1 VQPTAALE
9 IDAMQQVTTADYEF
23 RDDDVISPEVYG
35 RVGHPHRA
43 FAWLRANDP
52 LRLIRPNNFRPF
64 WAVTRHADIVEIEK
78 QPETFASAPRPLLSP
93 EVTRPE
99 LREEIIAQIFQRLQ
113 DSPKLLEVLATAGE
127 AGLIRSLVQMDPP
140 DHTKYRALV
149 QPWFKPSNIKRL
161 EDRLEAIIASQLD
174 ALAGDG
180 GEREVDFVQDVAVWP
195 PLKLITELLGVPEQD
210 EWRILKLT
218 NELFAGDDPEMKRSG
233 DDPLSIFETI
243 KDLYDYFTRLT
254 EARRSQPG
262 EDLASYIANGRID
275 GEYLPYKELISYY
288 IIVATA
294 GHETTRTAISGGLH
308 ALLTHPDQ
316 LSALQA
322 HAADPEA
329 VKLAVEE
336 MIRWTTP
343 VAQFSRTATRDYTL
357 RDRHVAKGD
366 TLGLFYASA
375 NFDEE
380 VFDTPFEFRIDRKP
394 NRHLAFG
401 TGPHQCLGL
410 LLARLEMRIFF
421 TQLMTRLEHV
431 ELAAEPAHLRA
442 SFVHGLKH
450 LPVRIRVAP
459 R

>member
-1 VQPTAALE
+1 MSSAYT
-9 IDAMQQVTTADYEF
+9 F
-23 RDDDVISPEVYG
+23 NDDDVIAPAVYG
-35 RVGHPHRA
+35 RIGHPHQA

-52 LRLIRPNNFRPF
+52 LRYVKPTGFRPF
-64 WAVTRHADIVEIEK
+64 WAVTRHADIIEIEK
-78 QPETFASAPRPLLSP
+78 QPELFASEPRPLLSP

-99 LREEIIAQIFQRLQ
+99 MRQELISQIFERLQ

-127 AGLIRSLVQMDPP
+127 GGLIRSLVQMDPP

-149 QPWFKPSNIKRL
+149 QPWFKPTNIKRL
-161 EDRLEAIIASQLD
+161 DDQLTAIIHDILD
-174 ALAGDG
+174 DMMGDG
-180 GEREVDFVQDVAVWP
+180 GTRELDFVQDIAVWP
-195 PLKLITELLGVPEQD
+195 PLKLITALLGVPEAD

-218 NELFAGDDPEMKRSG
+218 NELFAGDDPEMKRVG
-233 DDPLSIFETI
+233 EDPLSIFDTI
-243 KDLYDYFTRLT
+243 KDLYAYFTRLT
-254 EARRSQPG
+254 DERRANPT

-308 ALLTHPDQ
+308 ALLTHPEQ
-316 LSALQA
+316 LRKLQDNI
-322 HAADPEA
+322 HDEEL

-343 VAQFSRTATRDYTL
+343 VAQFSRTATADYEL
-357 RDRHVAKGD
+357 RGQKISQGD
-366 TLGLFYASA
+366 TLGLMYAAA
-375 NFDEE
+375 NFDEDIFE
-380 VFDTPFEFRIDRKP
+380 APFEFRIDRKP

-421 TQLMTRLEHV
+421 TQFIPRIEHM
-431 ELAAEPAHLRA
+431 ELASEPEHLRA

-450 LPVRIRVAP
+450 LPIRYRLRPAA
-459 R
+459 

>member
-1 VQPTAALE
+1 MANS
-9 IDAMQQVTTADYEF
+9 YEF
-23 RDDDVISPEVYG
+23 HDDDVISPELYG
-35 RVGHPHRA
+35 RIGHPHQT

-52 LRLIRPNNFRPF
+52 LRYVRPEGFRPF
-64 WAVTRHADIVEIEK
+64 WAVTRHTDIIEIEK
-78 QPETFASAPRPLLSP
+78 QPDVFASEPRPILGR

-99 LREEIIAQIFQRLQ
+99 MREEVIAQIFARLQ

-127 AGLIRSLVQMDPP
+127 GGLIRSLVQMDPP

-161 EDRLEAIIASQLD
+161 DDSLTSIIHTILD
-174 ALAGDG
+174 DMMGDG
-180 GEREVDFVQDVAVWP
+180 SLRELDFVQDVAVWP
-195 PLKLITELLGVPEQD
+195 PLKLITELLGVPEAD

-218 NELFAGDDPEMKRSG
+218 NELFAGDDPEMKRVG
-233 DDPLSIFETI
+233 EDPLSIFETI
-243 KDLYDYFTRLT
+243 KDLYNYFTELT
-254 EARRSQPG
+254 DARRANPT

-316 LSALQA
+316 LRLLQENI
-322 HAADPEA
+322 HDEEL

-343 VAQFSRTATRDYTL
+343 VAQFSRTATRDYEL
-357 RDRHVAKGD
+357 RGKHINKGD
-366 TLGLFYASA
+366 TLGLFYAAA
-375 NFDEE
+375 NFDEAI
-380 VFDTPFEFRIDRKP
+380 FDDPFEFRIDRKP

-421 TQLMTRLEHV
+421 TQFIPRIDHI
-431 ELAAEPAHLRA
+431 ELADEPEHLRA

-450 LPVRIRVAP
+450 LPIRFRLKPAA
-459 R
+459 

>member
-1 VQPTAALE
+1 MAEAY
-9 IDAMQQVTTADYEF
+9 AF
-23 RDDDVISPEVYG
+23 NDDDVIAPEVYG
-35 RVGHPHRA
+35 RIGHPHQA

-52 LRLIRPNNFRPF
+52 LRYVEPTHFRPF
-64 WAVTRHADIVEIEK
+64 WAVTKHTDIIEIEK
-78 QPETFASAPRPLLSP
+78 QPELFASEPRPLLQP

-99 LREEIIAQIFQRLQ
+99 MRQEIIAQIFQRLQ

-127 AGLIRSLVQMDPP
+127 GGLIRSLVQMDPP

-161 EDRLEAIIASQLD
+161 EDRLSAIIGAILD
-174 ALAGDG
+174 DMAGDG
-180 GEREVDFVQDVAVWP
+180 RERTLDFVQDIAVWP
-195 PLKLITELLGVPEQD
+195 PLKLIAELLGVPEQD

-218 NELFAGDDPEMKRSG
+218 NELFAGEDPEMKRMG
-233 DDPLSIFETI
+233 EDPLSIFDTI
-243 KDLYDYFTRLT
+243 KDLYSYFTDLT
-254 EARRSQPG
+254 DARRARPT

-288 IIVATA
+288 TIVATA

-308 ALLTHPDQ
+308 ALITHPQQMAKLKAGID
-316 LSALQA
+316 
-322 HAADPEA
+322 DEDV

-343 VAQFSRTATRDYTL
+343 VAQFSRTATRDCEL
-357 RDRHVAKGD
+357 RGRQIRKGD
-366 TLGLFYASA
+366 TLALFYAAA

-380 VFDTPFEFRIDRKP
+380 IFEDPFAFRIDRRP

-410 LLARLEMRIFF
+410 ILARLEMRIFF
-421 TQLMTRLEHV
+421 SQFIPRLAHL
-431 ELAAEPAHLRA
+431 ELDGEPAHLRA
-442 SFVHGLKH
+442 SFVHGLKRM
-450 LPVRIRVAP
+450 PIRFSMRP
-459 R
+459 CT

>member
-1 VQPTAALE
+1 MVEAS
-9 IDAMQQVTTADYEF
+9 DYAF
-23 RDDDVISPEVYG
+23 SDDDVIAPEVYG
-35 RVGHPHRA
+35 RIGHPHEA
-43 FAWLRANDP
+43 FRWLRANDP
-52 LRLIRPNNFRPF
+52 LRYLQPTSFRPF
-64 WAVTRHADIVEIEK
+64 WAVTRHADLVEIEK
-78 QPETFASAPRPLLSP
+78 QPEVFASAPRPLLQP
-93 EVTRPE
+93 EVTQPE
-99 LREEIIAQIFQRLQ
+99 MRQEVMGEILRRLQ
-113 DSPKLLEVLATAGE
+113 DSPKLLEVLASAGE
-127 AGLIRSLVQMDPP
+127 GGLIRSLVQMDPP
-140 DHTKYRALV
+140 DHTRYRALV

-161 EDRLEAIIASQLD
+161 EDQLGTIIAAQLD
-174 ALAGDG
+174 ELAAG
-180 GEREVDFVQDVAVWP
+180 GGREVDFVQDVAVWP
-195 PLKLITELLGVPEQD
+195 PLKLIAQLLGLPPED

-218 NELFAGDDPEMKRSG
+218 NELFAGEDPEMRRAG

-254 EARRSQPG
+254 DARRENPG

-275 GEYLPYKELISYY
+275 GDYLPYKELISYY

-316 LSALQA
+316 LEALRA
-322 HAADPEA
+322 NAGDEES

-343 VAQFSRTATRDYTL
+343 VAQFSRTATRDYVL
-357 RDRHVAKGD
+357 RGRQIAAGD
-366 TLGLFYASA
+366 TLALFYASA
-375 NFDEE
+375 NFDEA
-380 VFDTPFEFRIDRKP
+380 VFDDPFTFRIDRKP

-421 TQLMTRLEHV
+421 TQLMARLEHV
-431 ELAAEPAHLRA
+431 ELAREPEHLRA

-450 LPVRIRVAP
+450 LPVRLRLS
-459 R
+459 

>member
-1 VQPTAALE
+1 MAEAARY
-9 IDAMQQVTTADYEF
+9 DTF
-23 RDDDVISPEVYG
+23 HDDDIISPERYG
-35 RVGHPHRA
+35 RVGHPHDA

-52 LRLIRPNNFRPF
+52 LRFVEPTSFRPF
-64 WAVTRHADIVEIEK
+64 WAVTKHADVIEIEK
-78 QPETFASAPRPLLSP
+78 QPEVFASEPRPILQP
-93 EVTRPE
+93 EVSQPE
-99 LREEIIAQIFQRLQ
+99 MREEILAQIFERLS
-113 DSPKLLEVLATAGE
+113 DSPKLLEVMATAGE
-127 AGLIRSLVQMDPP
+127 QGLIRSLVQMDPP

-161 EDRLEAIIASQLD
+161 EDRLSAIIGEILD
-174 ALAGDG
+174 DMAGDG
-180 GEREVDFVQDVAVWP
+180 SEHELDFVQDIAVWP
-195 PLKLITELLGVPEQD
+195 PLKLIAELLGVPRED

-218 NELFAGDDPEMKRSG
+218 NELFAGEDPEMRRAG

-254 EARRSQPG
+254 EARRANPG

-308 ALLTHPDQ
+308 ALLTHPEQ
-316 LSALQA
+316 FEALA
-322 HAADPEA
+322 RGADDEET

-343 VAQFSRTATRDYTL
+343 VAQFSRTAMQDYEL
-357 RDRHVAKGD
+357 RGRKIAKGD

-375 NFDEE
+375 NFDED
-380 VFDTPFEFRIDRKP
+380 VFEAPFEFRIDRKP

-421 TQLMTRLEHV
+421 TQLLPRIRHM
-431 ELAAEPAHLRA
+431 ELAREPDHLRA

-450 LPVRIRVAP
+450 LPIRVALRP
-459 R
+459 RAAG

>member
-1 VQPTAALE
+1 MGEPYT
-9 IDAMQQVTTADYEF
+9 F
-23 RDDDVISPEVYG
+23 HDDDVIAPEVYG
-35 RVGHPHRA
+35 REGHPHRA

-52 LRLIRPNNFRPF
+52 LRKVSPANFRPF
-64 WAVTRHADIVEIEK
+64 WAVTKHADIIEIEK
-78 QPETFASAPRPLLSP
+78 QPEIFASEPRPLLSP

-99 LREEIIAQIFQRLQ
+99 MREEVIAQIFERLQ
-113 DSPKLLEVLATAGE
+113 DSPRLLEVLATAGE
-127 AGLIRSLVQMDPP
+127 RGLIRSLVQMDPP

-161 EDRLEAIIASQLD
+161 EDRLEAIIARQLD
-174 ALAGDG
+174 ELAGSD
-180 GEREVDFVQDVAVWP
+180 REVDFVQDVAVWP
-195 PLKLITELLGVPEQD
+195 PLKLITELLGVPDSD

-218 NELFAGDDPEMKRSG
+218 NELFAGDDPEMRRTG

-254 EARRSQPG
+254 EERRADPG

-275 GEYLPYKELISYY
+275 GDYLPYKELISYY

-294 GHETTRTAISGGLH
+294 GHETTRTAISGGLD
-308 ALLTHPDQ
+308 ALLANPEQ
-316 LSALQA
+316 LAALRRNVDDA
-322 HAADPEA
+322 EA

-343 VAQFSRTATRDYTL
+343 VAQFSRTATRDYVL
-357 RDRHVAKGD
+357 RGRNIPEGD
-366 TLGLFYASA
+366 TVGLFYASA
-375 NFDEE
+375 NFDEA
-380 VFDTPFEFRIDRKP
+380 VFDDPFTFRIDRKP

-421 TQLMTRLEHV
+421 TQLMRRLEHV
-431 ELAAEPAHLRA
+431 ERTAEPEHLRA

-450 LPVRIRVAP
+450 LPVRIRLSPV
-459 R
+459 